1 MKEKRQSLSSQIRH
15 NNRLLFYWTS
25 AWLLSLA
32 VATFG
37 PRFLWEDQPALSLA
51 GILLNL
57 TIGVGM
63 ILANKRYLNGLD
75 ELQRK
80 VQLEAMA
87 LALGVAVVA
96 GVSYSVLANINLIS
110 FDAEISHLVMLI
122 GITYLIAIITGNKR
136 YQ

>member
-32 VATFG
+32 IATFG
-37 PRFLWEDQPALSLA
+37 PRFLWQDQPVLSLA

-57 TIGVGM
+57 AIGIGM
-63 ILANKRYLNGLD
+63 IFANKRYLNGLD

-96 GVSYSVLANINLIS
+96 GISYSVLDNINLIS

-122 GITYLIAIITGNKR
+122 GITYLIAIITGNRR